1 MRYLWFVIFVLSI
14 GSVFAQNS
22 ARVRELEKQRKAA
35 LAEIEMTS
43 QLLDE
48 TRQTARNSLNRLN
61 LLSKQILSRKQVISL
76 LNQEIGE
83 IDKQIAASRRNISQL
98 ERELENK
105 RQNYGKSV
113 QSMYK
118 RRSSQDKLLF
128 ILSADNFAQSF
139 RRMRYLREY
148 ADWQKKQA
156 SEIIGKQKEI
166 AGKQKELEKTCGE
179 KNGLLGARVDESGKL
194 QTVESCQKVEV
205 QQLNRKQKQLQA
217 DLKKKKK
224 QADALNRQIE
234 KQIAEEI
241 ARAEAEAKAARERAA
256 RAERN
261 RLAREKAAAS
271 GKKVPETKPEPV
283 REERVADTK
292 GGYAMTKAE
301 KRLSDDF
308 ASNKGRLP
316 YPVSGRHT
324 IVAAFGEQQHQEL
337 KYVRTNNSGID
348 IQTAPG
354 TDARAVFNGEVT
366 RVFVVPGYNNSV
378 IVRHGNYLTVYSN
391 LSQVYVKAGDK
402 VSTRQAIGKIF
413 TDTEDG
419 NATILHFQLW
429 KEKTKLNPAPWLD

>member
-1 MRYLWFVIFVLSI
+1 MRYFWFVIFVLSV
-14 GSVFAQNS
+14 GSVSAQNS

-113 QSMYK
+113 QSIYK

-128 ILSADNFAQSF
+128 ILSADNFAQSL

-166 AGKQKELEKTCGE
+166 AGKQKELEKTRAE
-179 KNGLLGARVDESGKL
+179 KNALLGAREDESRKL
-194 QTVESCQKVEV
+194 QTEESSQKEEV
-205 QQLNRKQKQLQA
+205 QQLNQKQKQLQA
-217 DLKKKKK
+217 DLKKKKQ

-241 ARAEAEAKAARERAA
+241 ALCRSRSAGDLEQIALAVNRTLADPYLDTQDTYLRKRLGQAVIDVGTECMQRNTSLFHRFAAGHLGTAYTSGNLDLDTFGAHTHRRCDSGFHGA
-256 RAERN
+256 AERYAALQLAGDVLSHDHGVN
-261 RLAREKAAAS
+261 LRTLHFEDIDLDLLTGEFLQLLLEFIDLLAALADDDTGAGRRDRDRNKLQRALDDDLRDARLRQ
-271 GKKVPETKPEPV
+271 T
-283 REERVADTK
+283 
-292 GGYAMTKAE
+292 
-301 KRLSDDF
+301 
-308 ASNKGRLP
+308 
-316 YPVSGRHT
+316 
-324 IVAAFGEQQHQEL
+324 
-337 KYVRTNNSGID
+337 D
-348 IQTAPG
+348 IQILADLG
-354 TDARAVFNGEVT
+354 VFDQ
-366 RVFVVPGYNNSV
+366 F
-378 IVRHGNYLTVYSN
+378 L
-391 LSQVYVKAGDK
+391 
-402 VSTRQAIGKIF
+402 
-413 TDTEDG
+413 
-419 NATILHFQLW
+419 
-429 KEKTKLNPAPWLD
+429 

>member
-1 MRYLWFVIFVLSI
+1 MLSV
-14 GSVFAQNS
+14 GSVSAQNS

-166 AGKQKELEKTCGE
+166 AGKQKELEKTRAE
-179 KNGLLGARVDESGKL
+179 KNTLLGAREDESRKL
-194 QTVESCQKVEV
+194 QTEESSQKEEV

-271 GKKVPETKPEPV
+271 GKKVPETKPEADPA

-337 KYVRTNNSGID
+337 KYVR
-348 IQTAPG
+348 

>member
-1 MRYLWFVIFVLSI
+1 MRYFWFVIFVLSV
-14 GSVFAQNS
+14 GSVSAQNS

-128 ILSADNFAQSF
+128 ILSADNFAQSL

-166 AGKQKELEKTCGE
+166 AGKQKELEKTRAE
-179 KNGLLGARVDESGKL
+179 KNALLGAREDESRKL
-194 QTVESCQKVEV
+194 QTEESSQKEEV
-205 QQLNRKQKQLQA
+205 QQLNQKQKQLQA
-217 DLKKKKK
+217 DLKK
-224 QADALNRQIE
+224 E
-234 KQIAEEI
+234 KSS
-241 ARAEAEAKAARERAA
+241 
-256 RAERN
+256 
-261 RLAREKAAAS
+261 RLM
-271 GKKVPETKPEPV
+271 P
-283 REERVADTK
+283 
-292 GGYAMTKAE
+292 
-301 KRLSDDF
+301 
-308 ASNKGRLP
+308 
-316 YPVSGRHT
+316 
-324 IVAAFGEQQHQEL
+324 
-337 KYVRTNNSGID
+337 
-348 IQTAPG
+348 
-354 TDARAVFNGEVT
+354 
-366 RVFVVPGYNNSV
+366 
-378 IVRHGNYLTVYSN
+378 
-391 LSQVYVKAGDK
+391 
-402 VSTRQAIGKIF
+402 
-413 TDTEDG
+413 
-419 NATILHFQLW
+419 
-429 KEKTKLNPAPWLD
+429 